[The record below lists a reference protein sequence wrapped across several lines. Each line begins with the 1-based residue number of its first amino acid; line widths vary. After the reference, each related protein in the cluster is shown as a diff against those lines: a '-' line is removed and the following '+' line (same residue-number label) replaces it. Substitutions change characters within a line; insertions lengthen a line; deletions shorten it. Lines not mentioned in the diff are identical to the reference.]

1 MKHARII
8 AVLFCCTMFYDT
20 MAAPANASKADYCAA
35 YARDFADAR
44 ATDKAIWQHK
54 YDIAQTSCMT
64 VPKAMPVVK
73 IAAPKPKP
81 LMKEVVEIP
90 PEPTPDPVPAPI
102 MEKPTK
108 KLRLVLEPG
117 SAEWNVYCGKKYTS
131 FNPTTGTYKSRTGVD
146 RKCLVTG

>member
-1 MKHARII
+1 MKHVCIT
-8 AVLFCCTMFYDT
+8 AVLFCFA
-20 MAAPANASKADYCAA
+20 MAAPANATKADYCAA

-44 ATDKAIWQHK
+44 ATEKAIWQHK
-54 YDIAQTSCMT
+54 YDIAQASCMT
-64 VPKAMPVVK
+64 VPKAAPVVK

-81 LMKEVVEIP
+81 VVREVVEIP

-102 MEKPTK
+102 IEKPAK